1 MNFQESTEKHTR
13 FAIDVKELSDFWQ
26 NYMKNSAIS
35 ARSVRKVP
43 ELQFG
48 GEEGLNV
55 FGLWYH
61 VMSFCA
67 MVFSILLVPN
77 FVQGITILMLTIT
90 TINFPKKLLSSV
102 NRVTIKL

>member
-35 ARSVRKVP
+35 ARSVMKVP

-55 FGLWYH
+55 FRTLGHIIVYLFL
-61 VMSFCA
+61 VMNP
-67 MVFSILLVPN
+67 MHLLQN
-77 FVQGITILMLTIT
+77 
-90 TINFPKKLLSSV
+90 INSV
-102 NRVTIKL
+102 CQM